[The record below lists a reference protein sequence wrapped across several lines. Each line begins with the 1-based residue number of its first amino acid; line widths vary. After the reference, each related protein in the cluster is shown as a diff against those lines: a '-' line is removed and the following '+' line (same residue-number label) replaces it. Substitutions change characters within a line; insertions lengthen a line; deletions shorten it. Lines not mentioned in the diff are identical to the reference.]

1 MEKDMTPRS
10 QLLANLADLYKAW
23 QRDLRQELESVYTQ
37 MEEAMEEEGVQETI
51 SKSGYTYKKLDEPKK
66 VEYQIRRIER
76 VDTMKEKKDE
86 TTRT

>member
-1 MEKDMTPRS
+1 MTPRS